1 MRGKIRDKR
10 QANKRD
16 IMKREIPERRRP
28 YKRDTRS
35 VLLLSR
41 QIEEEQED
49 YTLDDDQEANT
60 QPKK

>member
-10 QANKRD
+10 TATKRD
-16 IMKREIPERRRP
+16 TMKREVFERRRP

-49 YTLDDDQEANT
+49 YAPDDDQEADT
-60 QPKK
+60 QPQK

>member
-10 QANKRD
+10 VANKRD
-16 IMKREIPERRRP
+16 TMKREVFERRRP

-49 YTLDDDQEANT
+49 YTLDDDQETDT
-60 QPKK
+60 QPQK

>member
-10 QANKRD
+10 QTNKRD
-16 IMKREIPERRRP
+16 MMKREVFERRRP

-49 YTLDDDQEANT
+49 YTLDDGQEADT
-60 QPKK
+60 LPKK

>member
-10 QANKRD
+10 TATKRD
-16 IMKREIPERRRP
+16 TMKREVFERRRP

-49 YTLDDDQEANT
+49 YAQDEDQEADT
-60 QPKK
+60 QPQK

>member
-10 QANKRD
+10 VTNKRD
-16 IMKREIPERRRP
+16 TTKREVFERRRP

-49 YTLDDDQEANT
+49 YELDDDQEAET
-60 QPKK
+60 QPQK

>member
-16 IMKREIPERRRP
+16 MMKREVFERRRP

-41 QIEEEQED
+41 QIEEEQEN
-49 YTLDDDQEANT
+49 YTLEDGQEADT
-60 QPKK
+60 QLKK

>member
-10 QANKRD
+10 VANKRD
-16 IMKREIPERRRP
+16 TMKREVFERRRP

-49 YTLDDDQEANT
+49 YAQDEDQEADT
-60 QPKK
+60 QPQK

>member
-10 QANKRD
+10 VANKRD
-16 IMKREIPERRRP
+16 TMKREVFERRRP

-49 YTLDDDQEANT
+49 YTPDDDQEAET
-60 QPKK
+60 QPQK

>member
-16 IMKREIPERRRP
+16 TMKREISERRRP

-49 YTLDDDQEANT
+49 YTLDDDQEADS

>member
-16 IMKREIPERRRP
+16 TMKREVAERRRP

-49 YTLDDDQEANT
+49 YTLDDDQEADT
-60 QPKK
+60 LPKK